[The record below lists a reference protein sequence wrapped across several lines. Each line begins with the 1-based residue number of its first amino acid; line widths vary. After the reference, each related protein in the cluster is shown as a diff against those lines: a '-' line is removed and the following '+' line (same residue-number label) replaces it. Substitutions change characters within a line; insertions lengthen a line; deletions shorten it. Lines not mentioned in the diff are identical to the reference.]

1 MLFPT
6 HLVAAYVLGRW
17 LQLPIVPILIGAT
30 LPDVIDKPL
39 AMFGLVDLYHSIGH
53 SLIAL
58 GILSLVLLFGERWI
72 AFWIGWASHLVLD
85 ALQMV
90 LNGRVEDIQ
99 FLFWP
104 FVHHQPAVGL
114 PPIQFA
120 IHYVGTPAFWVEIV
134 IWILFFA
141 VMLHSGQRKRTH

>member
-17 LQLPIVPILIGAT
+17 MQLPIVPILIGAA

-39 AMFGLVDLYHSIGH
+39 AMLGLVDLYHSIGH
-53 SLIAL
+53 SLLAL
-58 GILSLVLLFGERWI
+58 GLLSIVLLFGERWI
-72 AFWIGWASHLVLD
+72 AFCIGWASHLVLD

-90 LNGRVEDIQ
+90 LNGRPDDIQ
-99 FLFWP
+99 FLLWP
-104 FVHHQPAVGL
+104 FIHHQPAVDL
-114 PPIQFA
+114 PPVQFA
-120 IHYVGTPAFWVEIV
+120 IYYVGTFAFWVEIA

-141 VMLHSGQRKRTH
+141 ILLTSRKQQVTE